1 MATLDPRLPVEVGR
15 LQLSENFSLRFSAVP
30 ATAEFSPLWS
40 LYARQLFGV
49 IALAPAG
56 TFPVAEKAFA
66 AFGMTL
72 VSLDPQERAT
82 LTTGGNKVWRELF
95 ERFLPRFQPT
105 APSNGGFMI
114 DLHTHTLFSDGELI
128 PAELTRRA
136 ACAGYRALAMTDHVD
151 LSNLDFILPRLLKVA
166 ADLGQAWGLT
176 VLAGVE
182 LTHIPPAQIAAA
194 AAQAR
199 QLGAQIIVCHG
210 ETIVEPVAPGTN
222 LAALAADIDILS
234 HPGLLTAE
242 EAALAAQR
250 GIFLEITTRK
260 GHSLTNGHVV
270 RMAQAAGARLVVNND
285 AHAPGDLV
293 SLEMARKIARGAG
306 LDDAGFAAC
315 RRNSEELVEKAL
327 RLGRNEA

>member
-1 MATLDPRLPVEVGR
+1 
-15 LQLSENFSLRFSAVP
+15 
-30 ATAEFSPLWS
+30 
-40 LYARQLFGV
+40 
-49 IALAPAG
+49 
-56 TFPVAEKAFA
+56 
-66 AFGMTL
+66 
-72 VSLDPQERAT
+72 
-82 LTTGGNKVWRELF
+82 
-95 ERFLPRFQPT
+95 
-105 APSNGGFMI
+105 MI

-136 ACAGYRALAMTDHVD
+136 AFAGYRALAMTDHVD

-194 AAQAR
+194 AAAAR

-210 ETIVEPVAPGTN
+210 ETIVEPVAAGTN

-242 EAALAAQR
+242 EAALAAER
-250 GIFLEITTRK
+250 GIFLEVTTRK

-293 SLEMARKIARGAG
+293 SLEMARKIAYGAG
-306 LDDAGFAAC
+306 LDEAGFAAC
-315 RRNSEELVEKAL
+315 RRNSEELVEKGL
-327 RLGRNEA
+327 KGGRKLS

>member
-1 MATLDPRLPVEVGR
+1 
-15 LQLSENFSLRFSAVP
+15 
-30 ATAEFSPLWS
+30 
-40 LYARQLFGV
+40 
-49 IALAPAG
+49 
-56 TFPVAEKAFA
+56 
-66 AFGMTL
+66 
-72 VSLDPQERAT
+72 
-82 LTTGGNKVWRELF
+82 
-95 ERFLPRFQPT
+95 
-105 APSNGGFMI
+105 MI

-136 ACAGYRALAMTDHVD
+136 ASAGYRALAMTDHVD

-166 ADLGQAWGLT
+166 DDLGQAWGLT

-182 LTHIPPAQIAAA
+182 LTHIPPDQIAAA
-194 AAQAR
+194 AVTAR

-306 LDDAGFAAC
+306 LDDAGFATC
-315 RRNSEELVEKAL
+315 RRNSEELVERA
-327 RLGRNEA
+327 RR